1 MTGRAAGQQTTQSK
15 ALPGALLALAVVGLI
30 AVLVFAFLPRSTDG
44 SATAPPSVLA
54 HKELTGVAT
63 AFADQR
69 GAKYTGSVTAGKD
82 KINLEDV
89 EVSASGDLQ
98 GGIKIGG
105 ESADII
111 GVNGLTYAKGS
122 ASFWKSQ
129 LEKPK
134 MNYEAIAKGWAKLD
148 PATFP
153 NLGWLLAPPN
163 LAFALSNDAQ
173 AVDLQSKGQPVGL
186 TGTPD
191 GRFLPAGLPNITT
204 EADVIVSGGTMRA
217 TRGADNTLTAVTGP
231 ITATGGDRVDVDLT
245 VENIGPNEVGRL
257 YDKIDEQAQTLAH
270 IPAPFLSPDFGGSGF
285 KLAVSPCSPPVCE
298 YIVTYAAKT
307 PNATQPGSI
316 TVVGDMTLTLNGR
329 PVGGTCNR
337 SVTVPLNGS
346 AETRCPFT
354 VPNEDGTLK
363 GDVAYVFT
371 AFVDQNPQELT
382 RALAANEQIST
393 AEVEGA
399 WTPTGFKGSAE
410 ARDYNLQIT
419 GAPSTYT
426 YVLAGQAFDG
436 RAPDGTLLTTF
447 GPGYGTNIGDD
458 GELSTDWDGTK
469 TLVETAKAQIKAAKS
484 TPVRWV
490 FAEQDAADATAK
502 TLQANDIRGI
512 DIVFLPPA

>member
-1 MTGRAAGQQTTQSK
+1 MKSK
-15 ALPGALLALAVVGLI
+15 ALPGTLLGLAVVALI
-30 AVLVFAFLPRSTDG
+30 VVVVLMFLPRSADG
-44 SATAPPSVLA
+44 SAVAPPSVLA
-54 HKELTGVAT
+54 HKELTAVAT
-63 AFADQR
+63 TFAGQR
-69 GAKYTGSVTAGKD
+69 GATYTGSVTAGDD
-82 KINLEDV
+82 KINLENV

-98 GGIKIGG
+98 GRIKVGG

-134 MNYEAIAKGWAKLD
+134 MNYEAIASGWAKLD

-163 LAFALSNDAQ
+163 LAFSLSNDEE
-173 AVDLQSKGQPVGL
+173 AVDLQSKGQPIGL
-186 TGTPD
+186 TSTPD
-191 GRFLPAGLPNITT
+191 GRFLPAGLPDITT
-204 EADVIVSGGTMRA
+204 EGENVIVSGGTMRA
-217 TRGADNTLTAVTGP
+217 TTGPDNNLTAVKGP
-231 ITATGGDRVDVDLT
+231 ITQVGGTRADVDLT
-245 VENIGPNEVGRL
+245 VANLGPNEVGRL
-257 YDKIDEQAQTLAH
+257 YDKIGEQAQTLAH
-270 IPAPFLSPDFGGSGF
+270 IPAPYLSPNFDNSGF
-285 KLAVSPCSPPVCE
+285 RLTVSPCSPPVCE
-298 YIVTYAAKT
+298 YIVSYVAST

-329 PVGGTCNR
+329 PVGGTCTR
-337 SVTVPLNGS
+337 TVTVPLNGQ

-354 VPNEDGTLK
+354 VPNEDGSLK

-371 AFVDQNPQELT
+371 AYVDQDPRVLT

-393 AEVEGA
+393 VEDVGT
-399 WTPTGFKGSAE
+399 WTPTGFKGSAA

-426 YVLAGQAFDG
+426 YVLADQAFDG

-447 GPGYGTNIGDD
+447 GPGYSANIGSNGALDTNW
-458 GELSTDWDGTK
+458 EGTAA
-469 TLVETAKAQIKAAKS
+469 LIDTATAQIKAARS

-502 TLQANDIRGI
+502 TLEDNGVRGI
-512 DIVFLPPA
+512 NIVVVPPAG